1 MKLTPEQL
9 QDKWNEV
16 IELITDTFEGERRD
30 NILIP
35 IYLY

>member
-16 IELITDTFEGERRD
+16 IELINDTFEGERRD
-30 NILIP
+30 NI
-35 IYLY
+35 